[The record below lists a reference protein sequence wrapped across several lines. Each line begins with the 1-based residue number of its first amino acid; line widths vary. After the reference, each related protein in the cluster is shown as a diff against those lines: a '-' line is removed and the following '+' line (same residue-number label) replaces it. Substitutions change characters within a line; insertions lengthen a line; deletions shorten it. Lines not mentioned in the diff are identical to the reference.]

1 LKLMAALIQV
11 EKQADDRYRVTVS
24 EADSRTSHLVTARPD
39 YCQKL
44 TGSRVS
50 ADALVRASFEFLL
63 ARESKES
70 ILREFDL
77 PVIARYFPEYEG
89 EIKKR
94 LTG

>member
-1 LKLMAALIQV
+1 MKALIQV
-11 EKQADDRYRVTVS
+11 EKQAGDRYRVTVS
-24 EADSRTSHLVTARPD
+24 EAGSRTSHLVTGQPD

-44 TGSRVS
+44 TGGRVS
-50 ADALVRASFEFLL
+50 PETLVQASFEFLL

-77 PVIARYFPEYEG
+77 PVIARYFSEYED

-94 LTG
+94 LAG

>member
-1 LKLMAALIQV
+1 MKALIQV

-24 EADSRTSHLVTARPD
+24 EDGSRTSHLVTARPD

-44 TGSRVS
+44 TRGQVS
-50 ADALVRASFEFLL
+50 PETLVRASFEFLL

-77 PVIARYFPEYEG
+77 PVIARYFPEYED

-94 LTG
+94 LAG

>member
-1 LKLMAALIQV
+1 MKALIQV

-24 EADSRTSHLVTARPD
+24 EAGSRTSHLVTAQPD

-44 TGSRVS
+44 TGGQVS
-50 ADALVRASFEFLL
+50 QEALVQASFEFLL

-70 ILREFDL
+70 ILRKFDL
-77 PVIARYFPEYEG
+77 LVIARYFPEYED

-94 LTG
+94 LAG

>member
-1 LKLMAALIQV
+1 MAARIQV
-11 EKQADDRYRVTVS
+11 EKQADGRYRVTVS
-24 EADSRTSHLVTARPD
+24 EGSSRSSHLVTARPH

-44 TGSRVS
+44 TGGRVS
-50 ADALVRASFEFLL
+50 PEELVRASFEFLL
-63 ARESKES
+63 GREPKES

-94 LTG
+94 VSG